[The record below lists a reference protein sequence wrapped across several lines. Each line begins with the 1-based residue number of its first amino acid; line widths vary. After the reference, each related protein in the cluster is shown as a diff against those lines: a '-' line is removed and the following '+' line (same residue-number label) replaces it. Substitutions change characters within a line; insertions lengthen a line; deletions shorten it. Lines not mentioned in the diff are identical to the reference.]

1 MAEKPI
7 TGHFDDAWLQVDK
20 TGDPEFFVRFLDA
33 SRVRSL
39 VFARQNP
46 AIAFAHL
53 ALEPGISVLDCGC
66 GTGDLLA
73 IIAGLITPGEACG
86 GELSDTMLQEA
97 RRRTAATPATNLRFE
112 SMDVQCLPFPDQC
125 FDRVLASQLLVHVPD
140 PRGAM
145 HEMCRVT
152 KSKGRIAISDM
163 DWDSLLIGCSDK
175 ELGRRFTQF
184 FTDGIRNGL
193 IVREYAGWLRTE
205 GFANIQI
212 IPQPMVFDTWTFVKD
227 WIVGPALP
235 AFVANGSMS
244 ADQARALVEDLA
256 NRNETGHFFA
266 ASTLYTVTG
275 QRI

>member
-1 MAEKPI
+1 MAEKRI
-7 TGHFDDAWLQVDK
+7 TGHFDDAWLQVDR
-20 TGDPEFFVRFLDA
+20 TGDPGFFVRFLDA

-39 VFARQNP
+39 AFARQNP

-53 ALEPGISVLDCGC
+53 ALEPGLSVLDCGC

-73 IIAGLITPGEACG
+73 IIAGLIAPGEACG

-97 RRRTAATPATNLRFE
+97 RQRAMTAGATNLRFE
-112 SMDVQCLPFPDQC
+112 SMDVQSLPFPDQS

-152 KSKGRIAISDM
+152 KSNGRIAISDM

-175 ELGRRFTQF
+175 ELGRRFTQL
-184 FTDGIRNGL
+184 FTDGVLNGL
-193 IVREYAGWLRTE
+193 AVREYAGWLRAE
-205 GFANIQI
+205 GFSNVQI
-212 IPQPMVFDTWTFVKD
+212 LPQPMVFDSWAFVKD

-235 AFVANGSMS
+235 SFVANGAMS
-244 ADQARALVEDLA
+244 AVEASALVEDLA
-256 NRNETGHFFA
+256 NRNENGQFFA

-275 QRI
+275 QRV